1 MVRDDFVPQ
10 ADALMKAA
18 TSSSSIAIEK
28 SSSSISS
35 KPKSRTGSRSSVSR
49 TESAAE
55 QVADQMVKH
64 QHVSMKSALERSSDV
79 EAIAPASSLDE
90 EIDLRVTSKLSIGA
104 VREFPTIRRLD
115 EIVWV

>member
-1 MVRDDFVPQ
+1 MVREDFVPQ
-10 ADALMKAA
+10 ADALMKVA
-18 TSSSSIAIEK
+18 TSSSSISIEK
-28 SSSSISS
+28 SPS
-35 KPKSRTGSRSSVSR
+35 KSKSRVGSKSSVSR

-79 EAIAPASSLDE
+79 DAIAPASSLDE
-90 EIDLRVTSKLSIGA
+90 EIDLRVTSKISIGV